1 MRNSPKVSSTTQQI
15 RLIFRPITGIIIIL
29 LPLAHH
35 LDATEVLSIIMAFF
49 VICVIW
55 ETVTSLKRGACFWE
69 KWEDTEYPERVKS
82 GESEPKRD
90 EDPSAA

>member
-1 MRNSPKVSSTTQQI
+1 MGKPPKVLSTIQQF

-69 KWEDTEYPERVKS
+69 KWEDTEYPEPLKG
-82 GESEPKRD
+82 GEREPKT
-90 EDPSAA
+90 